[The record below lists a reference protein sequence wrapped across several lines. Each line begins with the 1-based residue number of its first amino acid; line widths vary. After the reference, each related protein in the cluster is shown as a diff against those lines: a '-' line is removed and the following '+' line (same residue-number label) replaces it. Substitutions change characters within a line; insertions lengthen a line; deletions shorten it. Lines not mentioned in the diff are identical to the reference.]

1 MHSETLSFEETGY
14 YASLVLDYLSQK
26 AATKKYYNRFPTL
39 EGFKEQIDEK
49 SASFDHS
56 QRATL
61 VKVLRAQYANI
72 ETSVSTEEHIAALAE
87 NTTFTITTGH
97 QLNLFTGP
105 LYFLYKIISV
115 VNLAKS
121 LAEQYP
127 NYKFVPVY
135 WMASEDHDFE
145 EISYFNFRGKKLRW
159 NKEASGAVGR
169 LSTEGLQDLFDVFS
183 AELGTSPNAE
193 TIKNLFQEAYLRQY
207 NLADATR
214 VLANTLFKEQ
224 GLVIIDADDPDLKRA
239 FMPYVKND
247 LFQNLTFES
256 VTKTNASLEDGGYKV
271 QVNPR
276 KINLFYLQ
284 EQLRERLVYDSGG
297 FKVNN
302 TQISFT
308 EESLKQDMEAHPERY
323 SPNVLMR
330 PLYQEVILPNLCYVG
345 GAGELAYWLQLKESF
360 SAQNVSFPMLLLR
373 DSVLVKS
380 EKQAKK
386 QQKLDI
392 SNADLFLSKND
403 FINKYVRR
411 ISNISIDFS
420 NQKDQLV
427 TQFEELY
434 TLAEQTDKSFLGAVK
449 AQEVKQIKGLEHL
462 EKRLL
467 KAQKKVLADK
477 IQRSTDLKSD
487 LFPNDGLQERQLN
500 FSELYLE
507 YGEGLIPSL
516 TESLDVLNQEFKIL
530 TL

>member
-14 YASLVLDYLSQK
+14 YSSLILDYLG
-26 AATKKYYNRFPTL
+26 KKDSTTQYYNRFPKL
-39 EGFKEQIDEK
+39 EAFSEQLDEK
-49 SASFDHS
+49 STSFDHS

-61 VKVLRAQYANI
+61 VKVLTSQYAHL
-72 ETSVSTEEHIAALAE
+72 ETSALTEKNIAALAD
-87 NTTFTITTGH
+87 NNTFTITTGH

-115 VNLAKS
+115 VNLAQS
-121 LAEQYP
+121 LGEQYP
-127 NYKFVPVY
+127 DYRFVPVY

-159 NKEASGAVGR
+159 NQEASGAVGR
-169 LSTEGLQDLFDVFS
+169 LSTDGLEEVFEVFA
-183 AELGTSPNAE
+183 AELGTTSNAE
-193 TIKNLFQEAYLRQY
+193 RIKSLFREAYLKQQ
-207 NLADATR
+207 NLAEATR
-214 VLANTLFKEQ
+214 VLANALFKEE
-224 GLVIIDADDPDLKRA
+224 GLVIIDADHADLKRQ
-239 FMPYVKND
+239 FIPHLENE
-247 LFQNLTFES
+247 LFQKLTFDS
-256 VTKTNASLEDGGYKV
+256 VSSTNASLVKQGYKV

-276 KINLFYLQ
+276 EINLFYLK
-284 EQLRERLVYDSGG
+284 EQLRERLVIESGM

-308 EESLKQDMEAHPERY
+308 AEELQKDLTAHPELY

-360 SAQNVSFPMLLLR
+360 KTQKVTFPMLLVR
-373 DSVLVKS
+373 DSVLVKT

-386 QQKLDI
+386 QKKLGI
-392 SNADLFLSKND
+392 SNADCFLSKND

-420 NQKDQLV
+420 AQKEQLKI
-427 TQFEELY
+427 QFQELY
-434 TLAEQTDKSFLGAVK
+434 TLAGQTDKSFLGAVK
-449 AQEVKQIKGLEHL
+449 AQEVKQIKGLNHL

-467 KAQKKVLADK
+467 KAQKKALADK
-477 IQRSTDLKSD
+477 IQRSTDLKTA
-487 LFPNDGLQERQLN
+487 LFPNEGLQERQLN

-507 YGEGLIPSL
+507 YGEELIPELKKYLAPL
-516 TESLDVLNQEFKIL
+516 TLKFKIL